1 VACFVGRR
9 YHQIGWQ
16 QGHDP
21 AANFDTKLYLV
32 RNPDVAAAGIDPL
45 QHYLQFG
52 TAEGRQAYAAIG
64 DTIVGGFDAE
74 FYLRNNPDVAAAGV
88 NPLEHSMA
96 FGWKEGRDPSAG
108 FDRLGYLAANPDVA
122 AAQVNPLEHY
132 LMHGI
137 YEGRQMVDDGLW
149 H

>member
-96 FGWKEGRDPSAG
+96 FGWKEGAIRQRASIGSAIWQ
-108 FDRLGYLAANPDVA
+108 RIRTSRPRRS
-122 AAQVNPLEHY
+122 
-132 LMHGI
+132 I
-137 YEGRQMVDDGLW
+137 RSSTI
-149 H
+149 